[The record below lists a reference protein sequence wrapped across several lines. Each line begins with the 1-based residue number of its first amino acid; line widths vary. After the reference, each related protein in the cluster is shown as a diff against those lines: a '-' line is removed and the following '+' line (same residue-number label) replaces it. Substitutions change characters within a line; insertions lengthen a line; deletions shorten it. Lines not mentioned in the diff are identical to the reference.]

1 MFWDFIYQFN
11 NSFGWEWLSNVCI
24 FKTKIKEERKN
35 KAIAYTFSFFKLFY
49 EKCSKTQGI
58 LSFHCNENN

>member
-11 NSFGWEWLSNVCI
+11 NSFGWEWLSNV

-35 KAIAYTFSFFKLFY
+35 KAIAYTFSFF
-49 EKCSKTQGI
+49 
-58 LSFHCNENN
+58 